1 GERHDIALRR
11 DLFRYYHSDAQSAI
25 AAGHDTR
32 AALLAFGCDATH
44 GYERTH
50 IDSLAALSR
59 LLTAYI
65 LSPPVFASDAKP
77 RETSLERFNKQLE
90 HPVHMESCTHVPPV
104 DEVLDSSNNSDKD

>member
-1 GERHDIALRR
+1 
-11 DLFRYYHSDAQSAI
+11 
-25 AAGHDTR
+25 
-32 AALLAFGCDATH
+32 
-44 GYERTH
+44 
-50 IDSLAALSR
+50 
-59 LLTAYI
+59 AYI